1 MATDTRQNR
10 PRSTYAGLDFIKAAF
25 CPLEFNAV
33 SLGEHP
39 DYASLKRDEALASL
53 EVSDPLRYLRQFA
66 YTDTHGNRKSGTQV
80 VTASFGLAPTDF
92 DMFLGLYTYLKRLPK
107 LPEDGVLHLT
117 ADFLGKQTGLSTD
130 GQANYQRLR
139 SRVFRFAFVKYANTA
154 FWNAEAHAYDIVA
167 FGFFGLGS
175 LSRVT
180 ESRRPIDLVLDT
192 TFLKLVVEGAS
203 LTFDFDLYR
212 SLSPALRRFYLIAN
226 RDGWN
231 QRDSGVFVA
240 DDFAIHQIGY
250 SDAPNLG
257 KLRLQKLRRL
267 LKEAEERDLI
277 RPYAPWGGYLQSLAK
292 GPRAGQLAL
301 RWSRGPL
308 LRTKPEAPERI
319 YTDRIENDALYAQV
333 SELRDEHGEPLRP
346 HVFRKLASQFGR
358 EKMQKHVSVILAQKE
373 THPGSFQKSEIAAF
387 INRLQHDHPEPD
399 WYQDLK
405 RAERLSP
412 FEKVEP
418 NQLSMDLYGDIFWG
432 R

>member
-10 PRSTYAGLDFIKAAF
+10 PRSSYAGLDFIKAAF

-33 SLGEHP
+33 PLGEHP
-39 DYASLKRDEALASL
+39 DYASFKRDEALACL

-107 LPEDGVLHLT
+107 LPEDGMLHLT
-117 ADFLGKQTGLSTD
+117 IDFLARQVGLSATCQKD
-130 GQANYQRLR
+130 YVRLR

-154 FWNAEAHAYDIVA
+154 FWNPEAHMYDIVA

-175 LSRVT
+175 MSRVT
-180 ESRRPIDLVLDT
+180 ESRRPIDFVLDP
-192 TFLKLVVEGAS
+192 TFLRLVVEGAS
-203 LTFDFDLYR
+203 LTFDYDLYR

-231 QRDSGVFVA
+231 QRDSGVFIA

-250 SDAPNLG
+250 SENPSLSR
-257 KLRLQKLRRL
+257 LRLQKLRTL
-267 LKEAEERDLI
+267 FKDAEKRGLI
-277 RPYAPWGGYLQSLAK
+277 VPCKDWGDYLQPITH
-292 GPRAGQLAL
+292 GPRKGTLAV

-333 SELRDEHGEPLRP
+333 SELCDEHGEPLRP
-346 HVFRKLASQFGR
+346 PVFRKLASQFGR
-358 EKMQKHVSVILAQKE
+358 EKMQRHVSVILAQKE

-418 NQLSMDLYGDIFWG
+418 NQLSMDLYGDLFWG
-432 R
+432 N